1 MCIERVSSMKTK
13 LSRLELYLEILS
25 SLEKLRC
32 SNLITLQEE
41 TEVEQA
47 FLEQALAFLE
57 KNDLVQKTKVENQTV
72 YSTTL
77 RGERITRYFTHKTLA
92 KTENEFN
99 LA

>member
-1 MCIERVSSMKTK
+1 MKTK

-41 TEVEQA
+41 TELERA

-57 KNDLVQKTKVENQTV
+57 KHDLVQKGTIENQIV

-77 RGERITRYFTHKTLA
+77 RGERITRYFTHKALA